1 MMKCNRIFFTIKKII
16 VILILLNL
24 SLFSQ
29 SLNIALAS
37 NVSYAIND
45 LKKEFNKIHPN
56 INVNIILGS
65 SGALSAQIQNAAPYD
80 IFMSAN
86 MIYPEHLYSNNF
98 SNKAEIYAKGSL
110 VIFSNKERDFK
121 NGLNI
126 ISNKNIKRV
135 AIANPK
141 TAPYGKASLEALKNS
156 KLYEKNKHKLIFGHS
171 IAHTLSY
178 AFSAAQIAIVA
189 KSSLFSQ
196 KMRKFKKDLNWIDVN
211 TSFYTPIEQGIVIIK
226 KSKNKEE
233 AKKFYDFILSKKA
246 KKILEEYGY
255 IIP

>member
-1 MMKCNRIFFTIKKII
+1 MIKKILL
-16 VILILLNL
+16 VIILLGVQA
-24 SLFSQ
+24 FS
-29 SLNIALAS
+29 STINIALAS

-45 LKKEFNKIHPN
+45 LKKAFNKIHPE

-65 SGALSAQIQNAAPYD
+65 SGALSAQIQNSAPYD
-80 IFMSAN
+80 VFMSAN
-86 MIYPEHLYSNNF
+86 MLYPNYLYSKNL
-98 SNKAEIYAKGSL
+98 SNKAKVYAKGSL
-110 VIFSNKERDFK
+110 VMFSKNKRDFK
-121 NGLNI
+121 NGFNT

-156 KLYEKNKHKLIFGHS
+156 KLYEKNKHKLIYANS
-171 IAHTLSY
+171 ISHTLSY

-189 KSSLFSQ
+189 KSSLFAQ
-196 KMRKFKKDLNWIDVN
+196 KMRKFKKDSNWIDVN
-211 TSFYTPIEQGIVIIK
+211 TSIYTPIEQGIVIIK
-226 KSKNKEE
+226 KSKKQKE
-233 AKKFYDFILSKKA
+233 AKKFYDFVLSKKA

>member
-1 MMKCNRIFFTIKKII
+1 MKKILL
-16 VILILLNL
+16 ILIFIQF

-29 SLNIALAS
+29 DINIALAS

-45 LKKEFNKIHPN
+45 LKKEFNKIHPD

-86 MIYPEHLYSNNF
+86 MLYPDYLYSKNL
-98 SNKAEIYAKGSL
+98 SNKAKVYAKGSL
-110 VIFSNKERDFK
+110 VIFSKNKRDFT
-121 NGLNI
+121 NGFNT
-126 ISNKNIKRV
+126 ISNKNIKRI

-156 KLYEKNKHKLIFGHS
+156 KLYETNKNKLIFGHS

-226 KSKNKEE
+226 KSKNQKE

-246 KKILEEYGY
+246 KNILEEYGY